1 VTRKTQVTGD
11 TDEHENGRRVL
22 IMADKVIIYGKA
34 G

>member
-1 VTRKTQVTGD
+1 MDNRDAGSQVN
-11 TDEHENGRRVL
+11 ENGRRVL